1 MKNKERLIIFPTD
14 TIYGIGC
21 SIFDKE
27 SIEKI
32 YQIKHR
38 DKRKPL
44 SCLCKD
50 VKQVEQIANVSE
62 KEKMII
68 KKFNLTLILKAKP
81 SISEITGFSTI
92 GIRIPQ
98 SHFAANILKKYGP
111 MLTTSIN
118 ESDEEPLNSFD
129 EIYKRYGNEVD
140 KVYKGKEIS
149 SGIAS
154 TVAQLVDGQ
163 VVILRNGEVK
173 KDEIEKLIYENNIA
187 KAPKRV

>member
-1 MKNKERLIIFPTD
+1 MEKILKNKERIIIFPTD

-21 SIFDKE
+21 SIFDKK

-32 YQIKHR
+32 YEIKHR

-50 VKQVEQIANVSE
+50 VKQVEEIANINE

-68 KKFNLTLILKAKP
+68 NKFNLTLILKAKRN
-81 SISEITGFSTI
+81 ISEITGFNTI

-98 SHFAANILKKYGP
+98 SHLAANILKKYGP

-118 ESDEEPLNSFD
+118 ESGEKPLNSFD
-129 EIYKRYGNEVD
+129 EICKRYGNEVD
-140 KVYKGKEIS
+140 KVYKGEEFS
-149 SGIAS
+149 SGVAS
-154 TVAQLVDGQ
+154 TVAQLVDGE

-173 KDEIEKLIYENNIA
+173 KDQIEKLIYENNTNF
-187 KAPKRV
+187 